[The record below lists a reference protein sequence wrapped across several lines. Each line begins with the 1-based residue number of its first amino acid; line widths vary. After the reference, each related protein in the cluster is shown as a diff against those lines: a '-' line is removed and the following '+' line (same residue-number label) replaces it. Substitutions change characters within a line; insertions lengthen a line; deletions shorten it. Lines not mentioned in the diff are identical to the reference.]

1 MNVVNIDDVTKRQRE
16 TEKNNL
22 LNTLEEIREKIESG
36 VIVSYVICSIRYDED
51 IEITACV
58 KDRLD
63 AIGLIEAGKM
73 ILFSNGTKAD

>member
-22 LNTLEEIREKIESG
+22 LNTLEEIREKIERDE
-36 VIVSYVICSIRYDED
+36 IVSYVVCSIRYDED